1 MPQVDPELFDRG
13 QFQAELAL
21 KSSPIAA
28 FKKAIRQFRE
38 VLDNRFN
45 SGRDIRRLI
54 EDRAW
59 CVDQILQQAWQRFD
73 WGDDADIAL
82 VAVGGYGRGELTY
95 SDVDLLILLDS
106 EDQESFREP
115 IEGFLTLLWDIGLE
129 VGQSVRSV
137 QQCAEEARADLTVIT
152 TLMSAAP
159 SAALTAC
166 ASACCRLPAA
176 HMWPSK
182 EFFLAKRHEQQRRH
196 AKYNDTE
203 YNLEPNVKG
212 SPAACATS
220 RPSSGWPAASSAAST
235 CTPWCAKASWWKAE
249 CSMLASS
256 QEFSGGSAMPC
267 NMLAGRR
274 GSLLLGHQR
283 SIARPVRAY
292 GQRHHSWK

>member
-82 VAVGGYGRGELTY
+82 VAVGGYGRGELHPY

-106 EDQESFREP
+106 EDRRASAN
-115 IEGFLTLLWDIGLE
+115 
-129 VGQSVRSV
+129 RSKASSP
-137 QQCAEEARADLTVIT
+137 CSGTSAWKSARA
-152 TLMSAAP
+152 
-159 SAALTAC
+159 C
-166 ASACCRLPAA
+166 ARC
-176 HMWPSK
+176 
-182 EFFLAKRHEQQRRH
+182 
-196 AKYNDTE
+196 
-203 YNLEPNVKG
+203 
-212 SPAACATS
+212 
-220 RPSSGWPAASSAAST
+220 SSA
-235 CTPWCAKASWWKAE
+235 
-249 CSMLASS
+249 
-256 QEFSGGSAMPC
+256 
-267 NMLAGRR
+267 RR
-274 GSLLLGHQR
+274 KH
-283 SIARPVRAY
+283 APT
-292 GQRHHSWK
+292 